1 MTRRDG
7 RALAALLEE
16 AGREAAFPET
26 PPLAERV
33 RTRIESGP
41 LPVAS
46 IHLPRTRPPLLRPVL
61 AVICVAALALGLT
74 LTLSVTARRA
84 VADFLGVVGIR
95 VTFDDDPGVTARPLE
110 EIPLGEPVTRGA
122 ASRRAGFRVL
132 VPAGEDSPAFY
143 FDRHVAA
150 HGMVSVVYPRDAAT
164 LADVDLLVT
173 QFAASVREEFVKK
186 IGMLGSEIRYVA
198 VRDSDAYWISGDP
211 HYFFYEQRNGFI
223 RQETVRLAGNVLLW
237 EEDGV
242 TYRIEGAGSLR
253 AARRLAESL
262 R

>member
-1 MTRRDG
+1 MTGRSD
-7 RALAALLEE
+7 RALAVLLEE
-16 AGREAAFPET
+16 AGREVAFPET

-33 RTRIESGP
+33 RARIESGP
-41 LPVAS
+41 LPVAA

-61 AVICVAALALGLT
+61 AAACVVALALGLT
-74 LTLSVTARRA
+74 LSLSVTARRA

-95 VTFDDDPGVTARPLE
+95 VTFDEDPDVTPRPLE
-110 EIPLGEPVTRGA
+110 EIPLGIPVTREA
-122 ASRRAGFRVL
+122 ATRRAGIRVL
-132 VPAGEDSPAFY
+132 VPDAAGSPAFY

-150 HGMVSVVYPRDAAT
+150 RGMVSVVYPRDAAT

-186 IGMLGSEIRYVA
+186 IGMQGTDIRYLS
-198 VRDSDAYWISGDP
+198 VRDSDGYWISGDA

-237 EEDGV
+237 EEEGV

-253 AARRLAESL
+253 EARRLADSM